1 MEASALWGWERFF
14 TLIGNLVSESEQQRG
29 TASEQYTS
37 YVVEKLEVSM
47 SNIRLL
53 IGHIDNHIGAGSFDN
68 EELAVI
74 EAYKGNFNDLLVNL
88 QILLQQWR
96 AYRDEQARMDIQT
109 AYQLPVPR
117 SGRRGRPKYLI
128 TNEQLDYLISLEF
141 SWNDISALLGVSRMT
156 LYRRRQEF
164 GLLSNAQRGIT
175 DAQLRQLLT
184 QMRNQHPN
192 FGETMAMGH
201 IRSLGFHVKRVQLR
215 NAIHQTD
222 PIQRALRWK
231 GGLTPRRPYSVP
243 GPNSLWHIGML
254 HDYPYQCLL
263 YYYCVDGHH
272 KLVRWRFVTHG
283 GIDGYSRLV
292 VYLHCSTNNRA
303 RTVYDLFLGA
313 IQLYG
318 LPSRV
323 RSDQGRENT
332 KVAEHML
339 ISRGI
344 DRRSVIV
351 GSSVHNQRIERLW
364 RDMHRGVTV
373 LFYSYLEYHD
383 LLNPIDYVHLFALHY
398 VYSPRINHA
407 LCQFKNGWNS
417 HTIRTEHGHS
427 PIQLFTAGMLLLQR
441 SGHTAMDFFNQVDSN
456 YGEDETEYEI
466 EQNENV
472 VIPPVN
478 SPLSEEDFDRLQN
491 QINPL
496 AVSNNHGID
505 IYTQVINF
513 VQSALS

>member
-37 YVVEKLEVSM
+37 DVVEKLEVSM

-53 IGHIDNHIGAGSFDN
+53 IIHIDNHIGAGSFEN

-231 GGLTPRRPYSVP
+231 GGLTPRRPYSLP

-254 HDYPYQCLL
+254 HDYPY
-263 YYYCVDGHH
+263 VA
-272 KLVRWRFVTHG
+272 VT
-283 GIDGYSRLV
+283 
-292 VYLHCSTNNRA
+292 
-303 RTVYDLFLGA
+303 
-313 IQLYG
+313 
-318 LPSRV
+318 
-323 RSDQGRENT
+323 GR
-332 KVAEHML
+332 K
-339 ISRGI
+339 
-344 DRRSVIV
+344 
-351 GSSVHNQRIERLW
+351 
-364 RDMHRGVTV
+364 
-373 LFYSYLEYHD
+373 
-383 LLNPIDYVHLFALHY
+383 
-398 VYSPRINHA
+398 
-407 LCQFKNGWNS
+407 
-417 HTIRTEHGHS
+417 
-427 PIQLFTAGMLLLQR
+427 
-441 SGHTAMDFFNQVDSN
+441 
-456 YGEDETEYEI
+456 
-466 EQNENV
+466 
-472 VIPPVN
+472 
-478 SPLSEEDFDRLQN
+478 
-491 QINPL
+491 
-496 AVSNNHGID
+496 
-505 IYTQVINF
+505 
-513 VQSALS
+513 